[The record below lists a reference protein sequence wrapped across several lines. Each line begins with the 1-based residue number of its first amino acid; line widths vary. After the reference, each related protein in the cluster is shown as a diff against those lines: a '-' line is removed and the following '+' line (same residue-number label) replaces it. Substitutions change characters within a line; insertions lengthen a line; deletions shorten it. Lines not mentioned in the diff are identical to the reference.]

1 MHMRIFMEL
10 VNSTA
15 FPLFAVRDVWM
26 NEIYVPKDGSVFRDL
41 FFSINIQRHLIYNQ
55 LRRNLTFL

>member
-41 FFSINIQRHLIYNQ
+41 LETSDI
-55 LRRNLTFL
+55 